1 LEAEMEVPQ
10 WIVIG
15 LIPAIVSTLGCGLAA
30 VIISRW
36 SGSTAENRIASRRFA
51 PPSIAAVV
59 VGCGWALAVAVG
71 LLGQRMIAGDQSA
84 WWWPDDFWQRGWL
97 GTMAAAIL
105 LSGGLGVIGSD
116 AASEPSGRWILAA
129 LISFATA
136 TIGLPSGDGWE
147 DTQSLHRSWLLLLG
161 TSGLVSMW
169 SLDRMARVH
178 PDPATT
184 ARWLPLVILAMLGGP
199 LFVAATTYSAL
210 THWTLSAI
218 VATVVCGLFAAFGRG
233 TSMVA
238 ILYPASMFLV
248 VMMSAGRFYSYEDH
262 PWWTY
267 LGFLGVAPA
276 IVCGDWFVT
285 SRQTPLRTRIRVIAA
300 GVIAVTML
308 VSSILLQLTQPEN

>member
-1 LEAEMEVPQ
+1 MEVPQ

-15 LIPAIVSTLGCGLAA
+15 LIPAIVSTLGCGLAGLIA
-30 VIISRW
+30 GRW
-36 SGSTAENRIASRRFA
+36 SISPPENRIVNHRFA
-51 PPSIAAVV
+51 TVRIAAVV
-59 VGCGWALAVAVG
+59 AGCGWAMAVAVG

-84 WWWPDDFWQRGWL
+84 WWWPEDFWQRGWL
-97 GTMAAAIL
+97 GTIAAAIL
-105 LSGGLGVIGSD
+105 LGGSRAAVHRDNGSD
-116 AASEPSGRWILAA
+116 RSGRWILAA

-147 DTQSLHRSWLLLLG
+147 DTQSLHRGWLLLLG

-169 SLDRMARVH
+169 SLDRMAHVH
-178 PDPATT
+178 PDAVTT

-238 ILYPASMFLV
+238 TLYPASMFLV

-262 PWWTY
+262 SWWTY

-276 IVCGDWFVT
+276 VVCGDWFVT

-300 GVIAVTML
+300 ATIAVTLL
-308 VSSILLQLTQPEN
+308 VCSILLQLTQTEN